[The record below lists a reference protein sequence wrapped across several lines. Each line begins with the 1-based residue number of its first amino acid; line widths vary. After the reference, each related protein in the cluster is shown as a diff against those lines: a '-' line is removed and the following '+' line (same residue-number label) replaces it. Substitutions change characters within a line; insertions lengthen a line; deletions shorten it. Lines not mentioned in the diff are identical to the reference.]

1 MKILLSSFAL
11 CLSVI
16 SLSVWAQTPTPAKPP
31 AVGAPVPKTAA
42 GSSKPAPAGVRDLK
56 WEEMMPATWNPRQ
69 ALDKL
74 NLKGMTDNDPRAN
87 ETLSK
92 LRAEWDRAPVVK
104 TLAGKKVRLPGYMVS
119 LEGDGKS
126 VREFLL
132 VPYFGACI
140 HVPPPPSN
148 QVVHVFSDRPVP
160 EGLLL
165 MPVWVTGVM
174 ELEDIDTALG
184 SASYQMRKAAVE
196 AYVSPV
202 K

>member
-1 MKILLSSFAL
+1 MKNLLLVGAL
-11 CLSVI
+11 WMAIASGGAL
-16 SLSVWAQTPTPAKPP
+16 AQSATPGKAP
-31 AVGAPVPKTAA
+31 AVGAPVPKTAP
-42 GSSKPAPAGVRDLK
+42 GNSKPLPAGVRDLK
-56 WEEMMPATWNPRQ
+56 WEEMMPASWNPRQ
-69 ALDKL
+69 SLDKL
-74 NLKGMTDNDPRAN
+74 NLQGMTDNDPRAN
-87 ETLSK
+87 EALAK
-92 LRAEWDRAPVVK
+92 LRTEWDRAPVVK

-126 VREFLL
+126 IREFLL

-148 QVVHVFSDRPVP
+148 QIVHVFSDRPVP

-165 MPVWVTGVM
+165 MPVWVTGVL